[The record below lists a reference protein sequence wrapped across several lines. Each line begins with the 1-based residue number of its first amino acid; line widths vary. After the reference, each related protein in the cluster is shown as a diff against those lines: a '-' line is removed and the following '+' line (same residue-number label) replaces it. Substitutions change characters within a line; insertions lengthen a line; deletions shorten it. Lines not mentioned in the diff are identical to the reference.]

1 MKKNRKAF
9 TLAEVLITI
18 SIIGVVAAMT
28 LPNLIADIQ
37 NRDWNTADSV
47 FIKRLEQSLKVMN
60 TQSVL
65 SGYSSTEEFANEL
78 KKHFKIANVCDNE
91 NLEKCFNNTFFSSKK
106 NPINT
111 SAFKTS
117 KDFAVED
124 WGTNVVGVQFGNGVT
139 GLMAY
144 NPKCEENPNSNEVA
158 VLNCIALLYDVNGFT
173 KPNQMTKDLRT
184 TANVGDGFTDP
195 LVINGVKITKVIK
208 AADIPPVKYD
218 NGTWPDCDTFKSKYG
233 IKACR
238 FQGDYYAGAVAACG
252 GVHNMPTIKELAMI
266 AQDLYNYPSIVET
279 GNYSGE
285 IDSKKRDEL
294 VGYGFPEGDFTLIG
308 DEDPDGMQNGAA
320 YYYRVRSF
328 KENETQA
335 TRNWRD
341 KISSEYTAICVQH

>member
-1 MKKNRKAF
+1 MKKNRKGF

-18 SIIGVVAAMT
+18 SIIGIVAAMT

-208 AADIPPVKYD
+208 LSDLPPVIYD
-218 NGTWPDCDTFKSKYG
+218 NGTWPDCDTFKAQYG
-233 IKACR
+233 TESCTT
-238 FQGDYYAGAVAACG
+238 FGGNTDYYAGAVATCG
-252 GVHNMPTIKELAMI
+252 GMHNMPTDKELAAI
-266 AQDLYNYPSIVET
+266 AQYLYNYPSIVET
-279 GNYSGE
+279 ANSVYTGE
-285 IDSKKRDEL
+285 IDTKKRDEL
-294 VGYGFPEGDFTLIG
+294 VGYGFPLEDFSIIAQETMSYH
-308 DEDPDGMQNGAA
+308 PA
-320 YYYRVRSF
+320 YMSGRTFSQ
-328 KENETQA
+328 NETKSVRFSR
-335 TRNWRD
+335 TT
-341 KISSEYTAICVQH
+341 STPYVICVQH

>member
-1 MKKNRKAF
+1 MKKNKKGF

-47 FIKRLEQSLKVMN
+47 FIKKLEQSLKVMN
-60 TQSVL
+60 SQSVL
-65 SGYSSTEEFANEL
+65 SGYSSTEEFTNEL
-78 KKHFKIANVCDNE
+78 KKHFKITNVCDNE
-91 NLEKCFNNTFFSSKK
+91 NLEKCFNNTFFTSKK

-158 VLNCIALLYDVNGFT
+158 VLNCIALLYDVNGQT

-208 AADIPPVKYD
+208 PADIAPVMYD
-218 NGTWPDCDTFKSKYG
+218 NGTWPDCDTFKAQYG
-233 IKACR
+233 TEACNS
-238 FQGDYYAGAVAACG
+238 FSGNTDYYAGAVAICG
-252 GVHNMPTIKELAMI
+252 GMHNMPTDKELALI
-266 AQDLYNYPSIVET
+266 AQELYNYPSIAIN
-279 GNYSGE
+279 GGYSGS
-285 IDSKKRDEL
+285 IDSKKKSEL
-294 VGYGFPEGDFTLIG
+294 VGYGFPEGDFSIIAQETLNYHSSYMSG
-308 DEDPDGMQNGAA
+308 RTFNQEETKF
-320 YYYRVRSF
+320 VRYG
-328 KENETQA
+328 
-335 TRNWRD
+335 RNA
-341 KISSEYTAICVQH
+341 ISSYAICVQH